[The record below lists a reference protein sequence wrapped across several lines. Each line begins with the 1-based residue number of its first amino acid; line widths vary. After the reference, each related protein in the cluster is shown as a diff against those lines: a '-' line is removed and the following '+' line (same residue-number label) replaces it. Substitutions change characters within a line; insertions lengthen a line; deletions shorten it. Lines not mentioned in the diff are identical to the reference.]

1 MPFFCDRKEYVLS
14 ILKYLVLLV
23 LLALAVLGKI
33 VFGIPWHRLTASRL
47 PPPVEKKWACC
58 SFVAVP
64 TS

>member
-47 PPPVEKKWACC
+47 PPPVEKKRA
-58 SFVAVP
+58 
-64 TS
+64 